1 MEINKFKNYKNI
13 IVIGHSTPDPDSMI
27 SSKLMADIFCDAGLD
42 AKYGILEK
50 DMENLEIKK
59 VVKDCLDYKPLIIK
73 KEDTSKYKYFLV
85 DHNDVSQ
92 SVNDSSLV
100 IGALD
105 HHPDNKSVENTIFME
120 VCSTALAIYL
130 LFKNKYQFSEIQ
142 KKQIYHA
149 TLDDSSYGNNSRYK
163 DSDKKII
170 KELGFNPDF
179 SNTFSKYFTPTN
191 LINKEKAFMSAN
203 HKNYLFNDIKF
214 EGTIIEALNNDL
226 KEDYKSFIIKNTKNI
241 LGIWVNY
248 YKKETYVF
256 FKYNNLYF
264 EKKYNIIASRST
276 IILKDSLDFLERNG
290 LDV

>member
-59 VVKDCLDYKPLIIK
+59 VVKDCLDYKPVIIK
-73 KEDTSKYKYFLV
+73 KDEIFNYKYFLV

-105 HHPDNKSVENTIFME
+105 HHPNNKSINNAIFME
-120 VCSTALAIYL
+120 VCSTAIAIYL
-130 LFKNKYQFSEIQ
+130 IFKDEYQFSEIQ

-179 SNTFSKYFTPTN
+179 SDTFLKYFTPTN
-191 LINKEKAFMSAN
+191 LINKEKAFITSN

-214 EGTIIEALNNDL
+214 EGSIIEALNNDL
-226 KEDYKSFIIKNTKNI
+226 KEDYKNFIQKGEKNI

-248 YKKETYVF
+248 HEKETYLF
-256 FKYNNLYF
+256 FKYNDLYF

-276 IILKDSLDFLERNG
+276 IVLKDALDFLERNG
-290 LDV
+290 LNV